1 MNYKIIRPKLA
12 MFDIINCEHKSLFWK
27 LIGHTAGIYINNEI
41 NQIDVFESTQAGN
54 FGKSGVQLNTASEWF
69 KRYEGK
75 KYLRK
80 LVIDWDI
87 INTVERGRINYL
99 GKQFIFEMRGQKYPN
114 LKKIDGRW
122 KLIFA
127 ALDLEI
133 CGQDIFAYKG
143 KDKGVFCTMLI
154 VAWYIFSGLTKLQSD
169 NLGYAL
175 EMAAEYEPDDMRQK
189 GKFEKILRPGVRLTS
204 EILVEA

>member
-1 MNYKIIRPKLA
+1 MNYKIIRPKLG
-12 MFDIINCEHKSLFWK
+12 MFDIINCEHKSMFWR
-27 LIGHTAGIYINNEI
+27 LVGHTAGIYVNEDI
-41 NQIDVFESTQAGN
+41 DQIDVFESTQAGN
-54 FGKSGVQLNTASEWF
+54 FNKSGVQLNTASEWF
-69 KRYEGK
+69 KRYDGK

-80 LVIDWDI
+80 VIIDWDI
-87 INTVERGRINYL
+87 FNTNQREKMYYL
-99 GKQFIFEMRGQKYPN
+99 GRRFIREMRGQKYPN

-133 CGQDIFAYKG
+133 NGQDIFTYKG

-154 VAWYIFSGLTKLQSD
+154 VAWYIFSGLTKLQSGD
-169 NLGYAL
+169 LGYAL
-175 EMAAEYEPDDMRQK
+175 EMATEYEPDDMRQK
-189 GKFEKILRPGVRLTS
+189 GKFEKILRPGVRLTD